1 MSEVFVKK
9 EKKTLTPAT
18 TVLMTIFFTLLTVV
32 IARVIYFIVTG
43 A

>member
-9 EKKTLTPAT
+9 EKKTLTPAA

-32 IARVIYFIVTG
+32 VARAIYFIVTG